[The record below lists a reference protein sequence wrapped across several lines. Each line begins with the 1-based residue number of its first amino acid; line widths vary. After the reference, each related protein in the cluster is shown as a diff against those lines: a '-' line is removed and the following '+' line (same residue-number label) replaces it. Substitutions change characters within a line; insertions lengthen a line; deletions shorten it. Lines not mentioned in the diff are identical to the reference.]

1 PEGPTAIAGLAMS
14 LSALERLDE
23 ATTLMQRLPP
33 GSPARHA
40 LALRL
45 LLQADPA
52 AALPLEISARVD
64 QLAES
69 PDVVSPDHRL
79 LLWLAWMA
87 DYRHGQH
94 ARAER
99 ALRKL
104 VGVQPGSLLAIDQ
117 LDPAAALILLW
128 RHTGHADVE

>member
-1 PEGPTAIAGLAMS
+1 TSNLANTRFERGDADGARRLLIDLLSVMPDSLVARVNLATIERRRGDLLESLRQSDLVWRQEPEGPTAIAGLAMS

-64 QLAES
+64 Q
-69 PDVVSPDHRL
+69 
-79 LLWLAWMA
+79 
-87 DYRHGQH
+87 
-94 ARAER
+94 
-99 ALRKL
+99 
-104 VGVQPGSLLAIDQ
+104 
-117 LDPAAALILLW
+117 
-128 RHTGHADVE
+128 